1 MSIRQFLTALAV
13 IALAVT
19 PSAQKKAA
27 TPAQEWQTYNHDL
40 AGTRF
45 SPLAEINTTNVAKL
59 AQAWAYKFPPPPGGG
74 AGAIGGIGAFAIGPV
89 GLVFM
94 AICWIAAGT
103 SWLVSWRAKFADS
116 ARMAL
121 STA

>member
-1 MSIRQFLTALAV
+1 MSFFVLRSMSGVLALGWNG
-13 IALAVT
+13 
-19 PSAQKKAA
+19 S
-27 TPAQEWQTYNHDL
+27 L
-40 AGTRF
+40 AGIY
-45 SPLAEINTTNVAKL
+45 SSYAASSAGP
-59 AQAWAYKFPPPPGGG
+59 PGPPGPPSPPPGGG